1 MTDEEMKN
9 IMDET
14 PIMPIKVQDWNLG
27 ESARLRFNA
36 FRKDALAC
44 DWAPDKYLSLPS
56 NKGYQYISSD
66 KCRRNIAPLLV
77 KHGLEFVPEFSD
89 LTMHPAYGNVP
100 NHWSVKLTAHLVDC
114 ETGISQTSVVYGECG
129 DTGDKGIIK
138 AQTAAI
144 KQWILQNNLL
154 ADGMDPDGVADSA
167 ENAGGTFH
175 KKSPAEEAEVKSK
188 VLSQGIKPAEPA
200 KPRKPAEKPKEVP
213 KEAPKEASKEEPKEE
228 PVKEPEKAP
237 ESEEK
242 AEEVSKP
249 VAEPEVPEEPAKKLV
264 KKEEL
269 APVAINPE
277 LAPIHKNAIGKILAR
292 FEERA
297 KAGQIGPEEYN
308 EMSMECAEIKTKAD
322 AVRFIKKYQV

>member
-1 MTDEEMKN
+1 MTNEEE
-9 IMDET
+9 ITTVAPEEDA
-14 PIMPIKVQDWNLG
+14 PVQVGLSPE
-27 ESARLRFNA
+27 ESARRRFNC
-36 FRKDALAC
+36 FRKEALAC
-44 DWAPDKYLSLPS
+44 DWAPDKYLSLPG
-56 NKGYQYISSD
+56 NKGYQYITSD

-77 KHGLEFVPEFSD
+77 KYGLEFVPEFSD
-89 LTMHPAYGNVP
+89 LTFQPLYGNIT

-114 ETGISQTSVVYGECG
+114 ETGITQTSVVYGECG

-154 ADGMDPDGVADSA
+154 ADGMDPDGMADSA
-167 ENAGGTFH
+167 ETAGGTFH
-175 KKSPAEEAEVKSK
+175 KKSPAGEAEVKSK

-200 KPRKPAEKPKEVP
+200 KPRKPAEKS
-213 KEAPKEASKEEPKEE
+213 KEAPKEAPKEEPKEE
-228 PVKEPEKAP
+228 PVKEPEKVP

-242 AEEVSKP
+242 AEEVSEP
-249 VAEPEVPEEPAKKLV
+249 VAEPEVPEEPAKKPS